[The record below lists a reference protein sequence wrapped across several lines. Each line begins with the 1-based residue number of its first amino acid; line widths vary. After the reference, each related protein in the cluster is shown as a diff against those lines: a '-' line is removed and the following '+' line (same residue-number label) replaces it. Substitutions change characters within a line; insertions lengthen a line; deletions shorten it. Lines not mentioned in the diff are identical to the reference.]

1 MPITPTKLHL
11 TRTLPLPVA
20 AAALTML
27 AATLAAPSARACG
40 GFFCNQPQNPF
51 DLPVAQTAENVLF
64 AMERTAT
71 GPFALE
77 AHVQIFYTG
86 PADRFSWVV
95 PVDSQPTLG
104 VGSNSVF
111 SVLQQAT
118 QPRFALDWQDVGTC
132 KPSPDPPPPQP
143 TAGGG
148 FDAGASAGDSGPRG
162 VDVAFRGDVGPY
174 DAAVIKSQST
184 TDPKPLLEWLATNMY
199 FVTDAG
205 ARLIEDYVRQ
215 DKYFVAIKLLSDRSV
230 GEIQPLIMRFL
241 GPSPCV
247 PLKLTSIASIRDLR
261 VNLWVLGDNRVV
273 PDNFY
278 ELELNQ
284 ARIDWFKNGA
294 NYEQL
299 LKEAADQAGGQAFIT
314 EYAGPTGMLR
324 DLLYRAGQYNLPVIA
339 AAQDPPTALDLI
351 GGQSF
356 PRDNTLLTI
365 LRVHIPMPDSLR
377 TMGITERDFY
387 NQLRLYW
394 TTKQAEFKPFSA
406 MALAADLD
414 AKMLKPLRETQALF
428 DKHKKLTRL
437 ATFISP
443 EEMTVD
449 PTFVMNPSLPD
460 LPALRTATAQ
470 RMCGNME
477 YNRCEAPVRIVLTSG
492 EEVWFRPKQ
501 QASCWGVAFDYERMG
516 LDELPA
522 LYKGHART
530 SDGEGAARYDNT
542 QMIRSALVTRNALVA
557 QGAPLPDGGL
567 TGGVDAGTADGPTGT
582 GGTGGTS
589 GRGGTG
595 GTGGS
600 VATPPKSDGCSCQ
613 LGAGGVPS
621 GAAHLLAPLALGLV
635 LIARRRRR

>member
-1 MPITPTKLHL
+1 MSIAKPLP
-11 TRTLPLPVA
+11 RTLLLPLA
-20 AAALTML
+20 AAAIAT
-27 AATLAAPSARACG
+27 TLAAPAARACG

-64 AMERTAT
+64 AMERTSS
-71 GPFALE
+71 GQFALE
-77 AHVQIFYTG
+77 AHVQIFYMG

-104 VGSNSVF
+104 VSSNSVF
-111 SVLQQAT
+111 SVLQQTT
-118 QPRFALDWQDVGTC
+118 QPRFALDWLDVGTC
-132 KPSPDPPPPQP
+132 KPSPDPPPPAPQ
-143 TAGGG
+143 AGGVV
-148 FDAGASAGDSGPRG
+148 DAAASAGDTGPRG

-174 DAAVIKSQST
+174 DAAIIKSQST
-184 TDPKPLLEWLATNMY
+184 TDPKPLLDWLATNQY
-199 FVTDAG
+199 FVSEAG
-205 ARLIEDYVRQ
+205 ARLIEDYVRL
-215 DKYFVAIKLLSDRSV
+215 DKYFVAIRLLSDRSV

-241 GPSPCV
+241 GPGPCV

-273 PDNFY
+273 PDNFF
-278 ELELNQ
+278 ELEINQ
-284 ARIDWFKNGA
+284 ARIDWFKAGS

-314 EYAGPTGMLR
+314 EYAGPTSMLR
-324 DLLYRAGQYNLPVIA
+324 NLLYQAGQYNLPAIA
-339 AAQDPPTALDLI
+339 GAQDPPSALDLI
-351 GGQSF
+351 GAQNF
-356 PRDNTLLTI
+356 PRDNSLLAI
-365 LRVHIPMPDSLR
+365 LRLHIPMPDSLR

-387 NQLRLYW
+387 NQLRFYW
-394 TTKQAEFKPFSA
+394 STKQAEFKPFNA

-414 AKMLKPLRETQALF
+414 AKLLKPLRETQALF
-428 DKHKKLTRL
+428 DKHQKLTRL

-460 LPALRTATAQ
+460 LPATRTATAQ

-477 YNRCEAPVRIVLTSG
+477 YNRCEAPVKIVLTSG
-492 EEVWFRPKQ
+492 EEVWFRPKP
-501 QASCWGVAFDYERMG
+501 QANCWGVAFDYERMG
-516 LDELPA
+516 LDDLPA

-530 SDGEGAARYDNT
+530 TDGAGVARYDNS
-542 QMIRSALVTRNALVA
+542 QMIRSALATRNALVN

-567 TGGVDAGTADGPTGT
+567 TGGVDAADGPTGT
-582 GGTGGTS
+582 GGTGGTG

-595 GTGGS
+595 ATGGS
-600 VATPPKSDGCSCQ
+600 VTPPKSDGCGCQ
-613 LGAGGVPS
+613 LGDGGVPT
-621 GAAHLLAPLALGLV
+621 GAANLLAPLALGLA